1 VFLVRPGK
9 DACKACLAEYARA
22 GRNGETTPPDWIDV
36 TEPEEDILLH
46 ECGRPVIPASAVDLA
61 FIATLLGRLSLNFL
75 EGRSE
80 ESNHWLWSQSPV
92 PEVDSRLEKGMQ
104 VFSGYLNPRAGCPAC
119 QEPDVVSLVMGKEV
133 QNAILS
139 LTEASPEEETGGILI
154 GFVDEKSQAIVLR
167 ATGPGPRAEKSKAR
181 FARDVEYVQ
190 DELKRAASEL
200 GSRGLYLG
208 EWHSHIEVNPQP
220 SPTDIESLSSI
231 AMASNYL
238 TRCPVM
244 IIAGFDPQ
252 KRKVSRLSSW
262 AFPVGRRMWAIENR
276 ILTLEG
282 E

>member
-1 VFLVRPGK
+1 
-9 DACKACLAEYARA
+9 
-22 GRNGETTPPDWIDV
+22 
-36 TEPEEDILLH
+36 
-46 ECGRPVIPASAVDLA
+46 
-61 FIATLLGRLSLNFL
+61 
-75 EGRSE
+75 
-80 ESNHWLWSQSPV
+80 
-92 PEVDSRLEKGMQ
+92 
-104 VFSGYLNPRAGCPAC
+104 
-119 QEPDVVSLVMGKEV
+119 MGKEV